1 MRYVSALP
9 KQGPDTMTSLRD
21 LIQETLNCGLAV
33 VEIIS
38 EPDGTIR
45 VLTKPIEETVTID
58 PLLEARAKRA
68 AKDKKARSKQQ
79 EKPAAE
85 EIEAAGDTIAGNEGG
100 A

>member
-1 MRYVSALP
+1 
-9 KQGPDTMTSLRD
+9 MTSLRD

-58 PLLEARAKRA
+58 PLLEARERQRA
-68 AKDKKARSKQQ
+68 ARQKKARSKQQ
-79 EKPAAE
+79 KEPTVE
-85 EIEAAGDTIAGNEGG
+85 ESKAAGDAIEGNAEG